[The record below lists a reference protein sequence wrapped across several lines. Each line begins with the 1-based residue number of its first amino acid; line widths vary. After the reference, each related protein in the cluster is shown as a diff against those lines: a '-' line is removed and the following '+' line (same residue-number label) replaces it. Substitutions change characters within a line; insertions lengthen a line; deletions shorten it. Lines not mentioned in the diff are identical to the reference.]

1 MVILRPRCREWH
13 AFDELWDYGLD
24 KDGVLLLFCKLG
36 NLIARTM
43 GVMDGGLWGEPVA
56 CALDMGLES
65 SFRGC
70 GNFLVYWSTFGIVK
84 KPNSSIVAGLRLFEL
99 ASML

>member
-1 MVILRPRCREWH
+1 MSWMACFRRTVGLI
-13 AFDELWDYGLD
+13 YGLD
-24 KDGVLLLFCKLG
+24 KDRVLLLFCKSG

-43 GVMDGGLWGEPVA
+43 GFMDGGLWGEPVA

-70 GNFLVYWSTFGIVK
+70 GSFLVYWSTFGIAK